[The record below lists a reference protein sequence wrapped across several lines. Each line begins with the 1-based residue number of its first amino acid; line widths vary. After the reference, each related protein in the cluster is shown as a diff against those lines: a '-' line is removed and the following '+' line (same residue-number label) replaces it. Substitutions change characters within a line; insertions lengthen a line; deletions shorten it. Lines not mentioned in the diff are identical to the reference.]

1 LGVKRGIDA
10 DCRAVARRRLQ
21 QDEMHRGERESIF
34 APPLSSK
41 AKCLT
46 HLPPLLEHIFLMH
59 SDLRD
64 ANLLLHSVVEV
75 SLRTEKTCE

>member
-1 LGVKRGIDA
+1 
-10 DCRAVARRRLQ
+10 
-21 QDEMHRGERESIF
+21 MHRGERKIIF

-41 AKCLT
+41 AKWLI

-64 ANLLLHSVVEV
+64 ANLLLHSVVP
-75 SLRTEKTCE
+75 LPLM

>member
-1 LGVKRGIDA
+1 
-10 DCRAVARRRLQ
+10 
-21 QDEMHRGERESIF
+21 MHRGERRIIF

-41 AKCLT
+41 AKWLT
-46 HLPPLLEHIFLMH
+46 HLAPLLEHIFLMH

-75 SLRTEKTCE
+75 SLEQTTSCLCLLCDSRRVIFANAYWS